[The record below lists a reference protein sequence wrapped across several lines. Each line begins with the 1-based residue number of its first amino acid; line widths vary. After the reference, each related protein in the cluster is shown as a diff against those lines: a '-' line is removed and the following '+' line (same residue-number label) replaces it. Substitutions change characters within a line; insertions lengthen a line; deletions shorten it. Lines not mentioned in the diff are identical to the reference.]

1 MKSFIVIAAACLL
14 LIGTSISANA
24 QADGLSALD
33 ILNKVDD
40 VTNGARDQKYTMK
53 IVLIDKGGNEKTRE
67 LLMLQKGRDKR
78 LARFLTPADQ
88 RGIAFLSLPGD
99 VQYLYLPAFGKV
111 RRIASHVKNT
121 SFAGTDFTYEDMEAV
136 RFADK
141 WEPRI
146 LRQEQDQTVLEM
158 TPRPGKTTDYS
169 KVILW
174 VRNDNFYPV
183 RVENYGKDGAL
194 CKILL
199 REKLQNV
206 KGYWTSMETTME
218 DVKKQ
223 HKTRMLV
230 SDMAFDTGIEDAKF
244 TERSLSQQ

>member
-1 MKSFIVIAAACLL
+1 MRRFLTITIVFVLCMGTALAAA
-14 LIGTSISANA
+14 A
-24 QADGLSALD
+24 QAGGLSAMD

-53 IVLIDKGGNEKTRE
+53 IILIDKNGSEKSRD

-136 RFADK
+136 RLAEK
-141 WEPRI
+141 WDPRI

-158 TPRPGKTTDYS
+158 TPRPGKASDYS

-194 CKILL
+194 AKILL
-199 REKLQNV
+199 RGNLQNV
-206 KGYWTSMETTME
+206 QGYWTSMETTME
-218 DVKKQ
+218 DVRKQ

-230 SDMAFDTGIEDAKF
+230 SDLAFDSGVEDAKF
-244 TERSLSQQ
+244 TERALSQ

>member
-1 MKSFIVIAAACLL
+1 MKRFLTIAVVSLL
-14 LIGTSISANA
+14 AMGTAIPATA
-24 QADGLSALD
+24 QTGGLSAVD

-53 IVLIDKGGNEKTRE
+53 IILIDKNGNEKSRE
-67 LLMLQKGRDKR
+67 LLMLQKGRDRR

-136 RFADK
+136 RLVEK
-141 WEPRI
+141 WDPRI
-146 LRQEQDQTVLEM
+146 LRQEQDHTVLEM
-158 TPRPGKTTDYS
+158 TPRPGKSSDYS

-174 VRNDNFYPV
+174 VRNDTFYPV

-194 CKILL
+194 AKVLL
-199 REKLQNV
+199 REKLQKV
-206 KGYWTSMETTME
+206 QGYWTSMETTME
-218 DVKKQ
+218 DVRKQ

-230 SDMAFDTGIEDAKF
+230 SDMAFDSGIEDAKF
-244 TERSLSQQ
+244 TERSLSR

>member
-1 MKSFIVIAAACLL
+1 MKRFIVIAAACLF
-14 LIGTSISANA
+14 LIGTSIAANA
-24 QADGLSALD
+24 QAQGLSALD

-40 VTNGARDQKYTMK
+40 VTNGARDQKYTMR
-53 IVLIDKGGNEKTRE
+53 IVLVDKGGSEKTRD

-78 LARFLTPADQ
+78 LARFLAPADQ

-136 RFADK
+136 RLAEK
-141 WEPRI
+141 WDPRI
-146 LRQEQDQTVLEM
+146 VKQEQDQTVLEM
-158 TPRPGKTTDYS
+158 TARPGKATDYS

-183 RVENYGKDGAL
+183 RVENYGKDGTL
-194 CKILL
+194 SKILL

-218 DVKKQ
+218 DVRKQ
-223 HKTRMLV
+223 HKTIMRV
-230 SDMAFDTGIEDAKF
+230 SDLAFDTGIEDAKF

>member
-1 MKSFIVIAAACLL
+1 MKSFIVMAAACLL
-14 LIGTSISANA
+14 IFGTSFSAHA
-24 QADGLSALD
+24 QEEDLSALD
-33 ILNKVDD
+33 ILNRVDD
-40 VTNGARDQKYTMK
+40 VMNGARDQKYTMR
-53 IVLIDKGGNEKTRE
+53 IVLIDKAGNEKSRE
-67 LLMLQKGRDKR
+67 LVMLQKGRDKR

-136 RFADK
+136 RMSEK
-141 WEPRI
+141 WDPRI

-158 TPRPGKTTDYS
+158 TPRPGKATDYS

-183 RVENYGKDGAL
+183 RAENYGKDGAL
-194 CKILL
+194 RKILV

-218 DVKKQ
+218 DVRKQ

-244 TERSLSQQ
+244 TERALSQQ

>member
-1 MKSFIVIAAACLL
+1 MRRILAIAVVSALL
-14 LIGTSISANA
+14 WGTSIPAMA
-24 QADGLSALD
+24 QSGGLTALD

-53 IVLIDKGGNEKTRE
+53 IILIDRSGNEKSRE

-78 LARFLTPADQ
+78 LARFLAPADQ

-136 RFADK
+136 RLAEK
-141 WEPRI
+141 WDPRI

-158 TPRPGKTTDYS
+158 TPRQGKASDYS

-183 RVENYGKDGAL
+183 RVENYGKDGVLA
-194 CKILL
+194 KVLL

-206 KGYWTSMETTME
+206 QGYWTSMETTME
-218 DVKKQ
+218 DVRKQ

-230 SDMAFDTGIEDAKF
+230 SDLAFDSGLEDAKF
-244 TERSLSQQ
+244 TERALSQ